1 MKTGQK
7 CSIVIFVLALAV
19 LEPFTA
25 FVAPAAKADVK
36 KIMKDV
42 KKTLD
47 SLETFSCS
55 FKRVLVRKK
64 PDRTTKITGS
74 IMMKKPYK
82 IRVNYKNLSFITD
95 GETTWYYLAKNNQVQ
110 ISTYEYNEATYPSP
124 HSIFKRYSADRKA
137 VWISS
142 ENVNGALCDIV
153 KLESKNTEEPQV
165 TVWIDRTLH
174 FPVKTLEE
182 FPSGEVTSHMLDDIK
197 INKKIND
204 TLFTFVPDN
213 KITVI
218 DLRE

>member
-7 CSIVIFVLALAV
+7 CSIVIFVLALVV

-25 FVAPAAKADVK
+25 FVAPAAKVDVN

-64 PDRTTKITGS
+64 PERTAKITGT

-110 ISTYEYNEATYPSP
+110 ISTFEYNEATYPSP
-124 HSIFKRYSADRKA
+124 HSIFKRYSVDRKA
-137 VWISS
+137 VWIGS
-142 ENVNGALCDIV
+142 ENVNGVQCDIV
-153 KLESKNTEEPQV
+153 NLKSKDPEEPQV

-182 FPSGEVTSHMLDDIK
+182 FPSGEVTSHMLDNVK
-197 INKKIND
+197 INKEIDDNI
-204 TLFTFVPDN
+204 FTFVPDN
-213 KITVI
+213 DVTVI